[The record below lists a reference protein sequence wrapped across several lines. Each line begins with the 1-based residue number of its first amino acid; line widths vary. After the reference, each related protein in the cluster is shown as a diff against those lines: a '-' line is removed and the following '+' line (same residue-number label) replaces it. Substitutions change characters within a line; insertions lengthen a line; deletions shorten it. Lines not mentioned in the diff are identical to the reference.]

1 MNQPDRYAVMG
12 HPIAHSLSPTIHAR
26 FALETHQALT
36 YTAID
41 VLPEEFAAALQRFFS
56 DGGRG
61 LNITRPHKQTAFR
74 LCGRLSER
82 ARQAGSV
89 NTLALTADGEIL
101 GENTDGV
108 AVVRDLTVNCQL
120 PLTGQRLLL
129 LGAGGAARGAVAP
142 LLSRQ
147 PAELVIANRTAARA
161 IELAGEYAG
170 LGQVRGTA
178 MNDVGADAYDVIINA
193 TSSSLFG
200 ELPDVPPNAVA
211 PGTFCYDMTYGHGET
226 EFLKWA
232 RRQGTTRLCS
242 GLGMLVEQASEAFLL
257 WRGVRPT
264 TAPVLAELRARGLY

>member
-26 FALETHQALT
+26 FALETHQSLI

-41 VLPEEFAAALQRFFS
+41 VLAEDFAPALQRFFGE
-56 DGGRG
+56 GGRG

-74 LCGRLSER
+74 LCARLTER
-82 ARQAGSV
+82 AQHAGSV
-89 NTLALTADGEIL
+89 NTLALTESGEIL
-101 GENTDGV
+101 GENTDGI
-108 AVVRDLTVNCQL
+108 AVVRDLAVNCEL

-147 PAELVIANRTAARA
+147 PRELVIANRTATRA

-170 LGQVRGTA
+170 MGMVRGVG
-178 MNDVGADAYDVIINA
+178 MNDIGKDAYDVIINA
-193 TSSSLFG
+193 TSSSLLG
-200 ELPDVPPNAVA
+200 ELPNVAPTAVA
-211 PGTFCYDMTYGHGET
+211 PETFCYDMAYGHGAT

-232 RRQGTTRLCS
+232 RRCGATRTCG
-242 GLGMLVEQASEAFLL
+242 GLGMLVEQAAEAFLL
-257 WRGVRPT
+257 WRGVRPS
-264 TAPVLAELRARGLY
+264 TAPVLAELRASGLY

>member
-12 HPIAHSLSPTIHAR
+12 HPISHSLSPTIHAR
-26 FALETHQALT
+26 FALETHQSLT

-41 VLPEEFAAALQRFFS
+41 VLPEDFALALQRFFG

-61 LNITRPHKQTAFR
+61 LNITRPHKQTAFALCAR
-74 LCGRLSER
+74 LTER
-82 ARQAGSV
+82 AQQAGSV
-89 NTLALTADGEIL
+89 NTLALTEDGGIL

-108 AVVRDLTVNCQL
+108 AVVRDLIVNCHL

-142 LLSRQ
+142 LLARAPQ
-147 PAELVIANRTAARA
+147 ELVIANRTAARA
-161 IELAGEYAG
+161 VTLAGEYAG
-170 LGQVRGTA
+170 MGPVRGVA
-178 MNDVGADAYDVIINA
+178 MNDIGKNAYDVIINA

-200 ELPDVPPNAVA
+200 ELPDLAPSAVA
-211 PGTFCYDMTYGHGET
+211 GDTFCYDMTYGHGET

-232 RRQGTTRLCS
+232 RQCGTSRLCS

-257 WRGVRPT
+257 WRGVRPS
-264 TAPVLAELRARGLY
+264 TAPVLAELRSRGLY